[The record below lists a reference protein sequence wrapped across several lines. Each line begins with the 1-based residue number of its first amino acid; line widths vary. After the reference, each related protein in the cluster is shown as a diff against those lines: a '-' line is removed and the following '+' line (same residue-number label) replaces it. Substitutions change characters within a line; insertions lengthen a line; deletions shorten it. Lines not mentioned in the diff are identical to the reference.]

1 MKNWAQVGDGQQELD
16 IEDYLDQEEN
26 YIVENQKKDKY
37 STLAHL
43 GRTTE
48 KHESIVTG
56 MDWHGSVLFTCG
68 FDQKV
73 KIFKVNQ
80 NEDNP
85 DLKIKLEKD
94 ILIEKLPLTNCLYN
108 RGQLYC
114 GTLRKNLAI
123 LDPVKE
129 KITFVTSS
137 FLGDHKRY
145 DNLRINR

>member
-1 MKNWAQVGDGQQELD
+1 
-16 IEDYLDQEEN
+16 
-26 YIVENQKKDKY
+26 
-37 STLAHL
+37 
-43 GRTTE
+43 
-48 KHESIVTG
+48 
-56 MDWHGSVLFTCG
+56 MDWYGSVLFTCG

-94 ILIEKLPLTNCLYN
+94 ILIEKLPLTNCLYSH
-108 RGQLYC
+108 GQLYC

-129 KITFVTSS
+129 KITYVTSS
-137 FLGDHKRY
+137 FLSDHKKY